1 MLAVLLALLAS
12 ACWGVADFLAGLTSR
27 RLASILVLLGQ
38 QAAGAAIAVAIVVA
52 VGEGLPDG
60 RAIAYSCAA
69 GAAGALALGAFY
81 QALAVGTMSVVAPI
95 SASGMTLPVAVG
107 IASGDRP
114 SAIQAA
120 GLALTVA
127 GVILAA
133 REVPAEPA
141 EPGAAPSGASRRSIL
156 LALLAALGF
165 GGFFS
170 LSDPAADASVLW
182 LLVLSRTVAVLLIGA
197 IVLATRPSGVPK
209 ARDAWPLALVGALD
223 LAATGLYALANT
235 EGLLSVVAVVGSL
248 YPVATVLLARAVL
261 HERLARVQA
270 LGVALAFAGVGA
282 VAAG

>member
-1 MLAVLLALLAS
+1 MLAVSLALLAS

-38 QAAGAAIAVAIVVA
+38 QAAGAAIAVLIVTV
-52 VGEGLPDG
+52 VGEGLPDA

-120 GLALTVA
+120 GLAVTVA
-127 GVILAA
+127 GVVLAA
-133 REVPAEPA
+133 RE
-141 EPGAAPSGASRRSIL
+141 PGDAADADAGGASRRSIL

-165 GGFFS
+165 GSFFA

-182 LLVLSRTVAVLLIGA
+182 LLVLSRTTAVLLIGA
-197 IVLATRPSGVPK
+197 VVLVARPSGGVPR
-209 ARDAWPLALVGALD
+209 ARDAWPIALVGALD
-223 LAATGLYALANT
+223 LSATGLYALANT
-235 EGLLSVVAVVGSL
+235 QGLLSVVAVVGSL

-270 LGVALAFAGVGA
+270 IGVALAFAGVGA